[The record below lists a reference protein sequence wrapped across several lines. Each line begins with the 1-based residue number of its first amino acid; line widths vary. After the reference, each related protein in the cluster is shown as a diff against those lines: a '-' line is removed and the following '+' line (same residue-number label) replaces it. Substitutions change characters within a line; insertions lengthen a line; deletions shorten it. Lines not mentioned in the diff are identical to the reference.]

1 MKSMKI
7 KYKNKIIW
15 LNITRLRN
23 NIYLVLILVV
33 SFIRFHCDL
42 SFLFYMFR
50 SLILTNSKSH
60 LFTVWYN
67 SASNIIIVTEALLMY
82 INYVEYILVVEYFI
96 TLCQICVEICY
107 KILFIVMHIN
117 YKSSQEWI
125 IFWYL

>member
-1 MKSMKI
+1 MKI
-7 KYKNKIIW
+7 KNKNKIIW
-15 LNITRLRN
+15 LNITRLSN

-33 SFIRFHCDL
+33 YFIWFHCDL

-67 SASNIIIVTEALLMY
+67 SASNIIIVTEGLLMY
-82 INYVEYILVVEYFI
+82 INYIEYILVVEYFI
-96 TLCQICVEICY
+96 TLRQICVEICY
-107 KILFIVMHIN
+107 KILCIVMHIN